1 MCPLLPKAFPLI
13 TMYQLGDPNT
23 YMSINIYRERHTH
36 SHVSIHIY
44 SHSCSYTQ
52 KTLWFFFMDRFQLNQ
67 GRSASMRMRKECTFN
82 HLTIHICMYT
92 FIINI

>member
-23 YMSINIYRERHTH
+23 YMGINIYRERH
-36 SHVSIHIY
+36 
-44 SHSCSYTQ
+44 SHSYSYTQ

-67 GRSASMRMRKECTFN
+67 GRRASMRMRKESTFN
-82 HLTIHICMYT
+82 HLTIHICMYIY
-92 FIINI
+92 IINL